1 MVYRAHM
8 ESRGFEI
15 ERDLPAAWLSAI
27 ALQPVRDE
35 LEEVYA
41 RVSRAIAERGPRC
54 WTSGKCC
61 NFEEYGHRLY
71 CTGLETAYAVAEG
84 AKADA
89 EAIAAA
95 RARGGCPFQ
104 DGKLCG
110 IQTIK
115 PLGCRVYFCDVKAQ
129 GWQEELTEKMLEQ
142 IRGIHTRWEIPYRYG
157 EWRSML
163 ERFASGGSENR

>member
-1 MVYRAHM
+1 MGMGYLVVM
-8 ESRGFEI
+8 KRGE
-15 ERDLPAAWLSAI
+15 ENEKELAGVWLRAI

-35 LEEVYA
+35 LEVVYE
-41 RVSRAIAERGPRC
+41 RVRQAIAERGPTC

-71 CTGLETAYAVAEG
+71 CTGLETAYAVAAG

-89 EAIAAA
+89 DAIAEA

-129 GWQEELTEKMLEQ
+129 GWQEDLTEKMLEE
-142 IRGIHTRWEIPYRYG
+142 IRGIHERWEIPYRYG

-163 ERFASGGSENR
+163 ERFAVGG